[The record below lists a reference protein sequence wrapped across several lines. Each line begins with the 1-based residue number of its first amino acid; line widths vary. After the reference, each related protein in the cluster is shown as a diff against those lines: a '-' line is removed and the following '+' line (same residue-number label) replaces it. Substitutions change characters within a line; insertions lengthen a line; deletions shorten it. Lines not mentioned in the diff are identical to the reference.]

1 MEYRTYH
8 GDSTN
13 TALSVVF
20 ILLIVLVNGALVAL
34 HARRKGF
41 YKNNK
46 SMLKISMA
54 IGNLVLAMFPLI
66 VLAKFYNEDDYLP
79 SISLLQK
86 VTTCNLVL
94 HFINVHCLTLL
105 GADVLI
111 KKAVPEAFNK
121 LALALLTCSLPWLF
135 SICLVLPLYIDTDL
149 LLSRFILLLVLFPFF
164 TLTSLISNIVSV
176 IMTKR
181 MLGYRQGV
189 IINLN
194 QPVLFTNINQAGQ
207 LQYLNQQ
214 PLNGSQWNVSSY
226 PNLSNVGLAES
237 STNVNRR
244 DDILTSQQTSNQHE
258 HWNSTSIE
266 PATQA
271 SHVSHANQQPMTPWA
286 LPDISNSTTLA
297 PGILTSQGHYQQPN
311 PSAGDPISDNVEG
324 SAPNLRH
331 EIIQLVSSI
340 LHLLMVMPSLF
351 ITSYENAFFDCDNEI
366 CQAIMWLQFASSIL
380 IPIILL
386 PTTYFENRRLKA
398 FFF

>member
-54 IGNLVLAMFPLI
+54 IGNLVLTMFPLI

-111 KKAVPEAFNK
+111 KKAVPEVFNK
-121 LALALLTCSLPWLF
+121 LALALLTCSLPWIF
-135 SICLVLPLYIDTDL
+135 SICIVLPLDL
-149 LLSRFILLLVLFPFF
+149 DLGQDLFMSRFILVSVLFPIFA
-164 TLTSLISNIVSV
+164 LNSLISDVVSV
-176 IMTKR
+176 TMTKV
-181 MLGYRQGV
+181 MLGNRQRLL
-189 IINLN
+189 INLN
-194 QPVLFTNINQAGQ
+194 PPVLFTNTGQEGQ
-207 LQYLNQQ
+207 LRDLNQQ
-214 PLNGSQWNVSSY
+214 SLNGSQWNVSTN
-226 PNLSNVGLAES
+226 PNFSNVGLAES
-237 STNVNRR
+237 LPNSNKR
-244 DDILTSQQTSNQHE
+244 DIIHTSQQTSNQHE
-258 HWNSTSIE
+258 HSNSSPME
-266 PATQA
+266 PTTETIQ
-271 SHVSHANQQPMTPWA
+271 VSHANQQPMTPWA

-297 PGILTSQGHYQQPN
+297 PGIVTS
-311 PSAGDPISDNVEG
+311 
-324 SAPNLRH
+324 
-331 EIIQLVSSI
+331 
-340 LHLLMVMPSLF
+340 
-351 ITSYENAFFDCDNEI
+351 
-366 CQAIMWLQFASSIL
+366 
-380 IPIILL
+380 
-386 PTTYFENRRLKA
+386 
-398 FFF
+398 

>member
-1 MEYRTYH
+1 MEYRTYN

-13 TALSVVF
+13 AALSVVF
-20 ILLIVLVNGALVAL
+20 ILLTVLVNGALLAL
-34 HARRKGF
+34 HARRNGF

-46 SMLKISMA
+46 SMITISMA

-79 SISLLQK
+79 STSLQLR
-86 VTTCNLVL
+86 VATYSVML

-121 LALALLTCSLPWLF
+121 HKLALALLTCSLPWIF
-135 SICLVLPLYIDTDL
+135 NICLVLPLYIDTDL

-194 QPVLFTNINQAGQ
+194 ENINQAGQ

-214 PLNGSQWNVSSY
+214 PLNGSQWSVSSY

-237 STNVNRR
+237 SANVSRR

-258 HWNSTSIE
+258 HSNSTSME

-271 SHVSHANQQPMTPWA
+271 SQVSHANQQPMTPWA
-286 LPDISNSTTLA
+286 LPNISNSTTLA
-297 PGILTSQGHYQQPN
+297 PGILISQGYYQQPN
-311 PSAGDPISDNVEG
+311 PPTVAPISDNVEG